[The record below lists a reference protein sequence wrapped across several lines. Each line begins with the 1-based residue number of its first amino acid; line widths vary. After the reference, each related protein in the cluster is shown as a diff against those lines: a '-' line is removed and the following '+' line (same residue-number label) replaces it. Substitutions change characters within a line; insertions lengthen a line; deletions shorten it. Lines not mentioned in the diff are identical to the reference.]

1 MNLNTG
7 AIGLTT
13 AVLFGGL
20 ATTYLF
26 NPMKH
31 QLFYANSNR
40 PYYAYGRYHGKCDM
54 GLHLHV
60 ILKSVC

>member
-31 QLFYANSNR
+31 QIFYANNNR
-40 PYYAYGRYHGKCDM
+40 PYYAYGRYHGKCEFS
-54 GLHLHV
+54 HV
-60 ILKSVC
+60 MLNLC